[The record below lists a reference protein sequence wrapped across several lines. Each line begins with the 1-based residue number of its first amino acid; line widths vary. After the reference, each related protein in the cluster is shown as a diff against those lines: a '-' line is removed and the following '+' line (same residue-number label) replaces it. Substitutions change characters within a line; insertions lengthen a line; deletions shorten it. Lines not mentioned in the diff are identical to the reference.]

1 MTDVSLS
8 LPIALRKTLE
18 EAQPDL
24 LRLLLKATTEQLMSA
39 EADTACGAAYGER
52 SAERINARNGYRSRP
67 WETRVGEIQ
76 LQIPK
81 LRKGSYFPDWLLE
94 PRRRSERAL
103 LAAVAEAYV
112 LGVST
117 RRVERLLETLG
128 LSGISK
134 SRVSEIVQELDPAI
148 EAFRNRP
155 LTLDYPYVW
164 LDALD
169 MSNREEGNSVKVKV
183 VVATAVS
190 QQGFREILGVDVVTA
205 EDGASWLAFLR
216 GLKARG
222 LAGVRLVV
230 SDAHPGLK
238 AAIASVFTGSA
249 WQRCRTHF
257 ITNLLAKIPKAAQPG
272 IVALWRM
279 IFLQEDAASVRRQAE
294 QILMLLEA
302 RFPQAGE
309 LFAEALD
316 DVLAFTAFPK
326 EHWRQIWSNN
336 PQERL
341 NKEIRRRTDVVGIFP
356 NRAAILRLVGALL
369 AEQHDEWVVG
379 RRYFS
384 LESIKQLYP
393 DARALPEASS
403 SQLPTA
409 A

>member
-1 MTDVSLS
+1 
-8 LPIALRKTLE
+8 
-18 EAQPDL
+18 
-24 LRLLLKATTEQLMSA
+24 
-39 EADTACGAAYGER
+39 
-52 SAERINARNGYRSRP
+52 
-67 WETRVGEIQ
+67 
-76 LQIPK
+76 
-81 LRKGSYFPDWLLE
+81 
-94 PRRRSERAL
+94 
-103 LAAVAEAYV
+103 V

-384 LESIKQLYP
+384 YFSLESIKQLYP